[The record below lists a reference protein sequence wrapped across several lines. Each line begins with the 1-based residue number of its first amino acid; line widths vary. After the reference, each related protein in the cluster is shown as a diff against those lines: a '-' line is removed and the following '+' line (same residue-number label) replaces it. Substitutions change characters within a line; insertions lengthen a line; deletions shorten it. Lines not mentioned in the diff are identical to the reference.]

1 MFFFE
6 FFDVLIDLLI
16 SEVKKMKKIREK
28 MVSMERFEG
37 RRGGFWV
44 RWRNHR
50 RSGGQAPLAKVK

>member
-1 MFFFE
+1 
-6 FFDVLIDLLI
+6 
-16 SEVKKMKKIREK
+16 MKKIREK